1 MKNFGVLL
9 LVVLLLI
16 ITACLSTPSPSFSES
31 ISQNDTQSIVP
42 NNDQKTQK
50 NDVESSFVEPE
61 AIIAEEINEMNNDT
75 PVEVP
80 VEEVLESISSNDE
93 LSTSEDQNPEE
104 IIVIDEAPGNFL
116 IESSEEISV
125 AVEQKL
131 AENTIIDV
139 ESEPEILSQVSGKT
153 TIVDEEPFDDLTP
166 IAERLVTQELTEDS
180 APGVEKF
187 EEEIKSLPV
196 DSTAESSILTTI
208 SLADE
213 NQDSSLDNF
222 GKEELPA
229 ADYSESMSVVSKNA
243 ESELEILPVVIDE
256 ISTTD
261 EELHKET
268 ISLTEDP
275 VAQGTTKGIA
285 PGVEKF
291 EEAVEPGDSTEI
303 ADETIIEELETPS
316 PAESTDFI
324 TNKNIE
330 ETEVGDIVE
339 TIDERGESSEPNI
352 PEELVTE
359 NIEPKT
365 SDLIIETSNTD
376 KSDMNMIQAKSV
388 ENIQPEVKEA
398 TNDLKTVDELKLA
411 ASQSEDI
418 EVISTSSEEVL
429 TDPIVSTALP
439 LLIELGSI
447 EEPMLRRTL
456 RRPFLLAVIS
466 GVVVFLVILG
476 YLLLI
481 YLKPEFF
488 RKLLLKIF
496 AIVQPKYN
504 SFLKLLRIRKFLIKD
519 NVIKQ
524 KSLPLPPQDS
534 SKYEQPINGKKSE
547 GTLEIQEA
555 ELKEN
560 CKDVVTPRES
570 SKSPIYVETEE
581 ILTQENPYHYQVELV
596 ATILDMYTMILDSQ
610 LLRPLGDIDQ
620 FILDIFDLDK
630 KTSSLLRSSKK
641 ELHKEKVDYH
651 RIMKKYLEIL
661 PKADTRKIV
670 MICLL
675 IVAFEGFIYDKELR
689 TLKTIFTILHVEEEI
704 IDRLIS
710 DYSIQTVTPTTEII
724 TRNSIS
730 TILTKQKKD
739 GTGRADKGKNIKSI
753 TKFDDEILTL
763 LVKTIDEL
771 KSANSIEVKMNE

>member
-1 MKNFGVLL
+1 MKSFGVLL
-9 LVVLLLI
+9 LVVFLLM
-16 ITACLSTPSPSFSES
+16 ITACMSTPSSSFSES
-31 ISQNDTQSIVP
+31 IPQNDTQSIVP
-42 NNDQKTQK
+42 NNDQETQE

-61 AIIAEEINEMNNDT
+61 KIVAEEINEMNNDI

-80 VEEVLESISSNDE
+80 EEEVLESISSNDE
-93 LSTSEDQNPEE
+93 LSTSEDQNLEE
-104 IIVIDEAPGNFL
+104 IIVIDEAPENFL

-131 AENTIIDV
+131 AESTIIDV

-153 TIVDEEPFDDLTP
+153 TIVDEEPFDDPTP
-166 IAERLVTQELTEDS
+166 IAERLVAQELTEDIV
-180 APGVEKF
+180 PEIENF

-229 ADYSESMSVVSKNA
+229 ADYSESMSVVSKDA

-256 ISTTD
+256 TSTTD
-261 EELHKET
+261 EELHKEI

-275 VAQGTTKGIA
+275 VAQELTEDIV
-285 PGVEKF
+285 PEIENF
-291 EEAVEPGDSTEI
+291 EEAVEPGDSTKI

-316 PAESTDFI
+316 PAETTDLI
-324 TNKNIE
+324 TSKNIE

-352 PEELVTE
+352 PEELVTKY
-359 NIEPKT
+359 IEPKT
-365 SDLIIETSNTD
+365 SDLVIETSTSNID
-376 KSDMNMIQAKSV
+376 KSDMNTIEANSV

-398 TNDLKTVDELKLA
+398 TNDLKTVDELNLA
-411 ASQSEDI
+411 ASQSEDS

-429 TDPIVSTALP
+429 KDPIVSTALP

-456 RRPFLLAVIS
+456 RRPFLLAAIS
-466 GVVVFLVILG
+466 GVVVFLMILG

-504 SFLKLLRIRKFLIKD
+504 FFLKLLRIRKFLIKD

-560 CKDVVTPRES
+560 CKDVVTPRDS
-570 SKSPIYVETEE
+570 SKFPIYVETEE
-581 ILTQENPYHYQVELV
+581 ILTQEDPYHYQVELV

-630 KTSSLLRSSKK
+630 KTLSLLRISKK

-651 RIMKKYLEIL
+651 QIMKKYLEIL
-661 PKADTRKIV
+661 PTADTKKIV

-675 IVAFEGFIYDKELR
+675 IIAIEGFIYDKELR

-739 GTGRADKGKNIKSI
+739 GTGRTDKVGNIKSI

-771 KSANSIEVKMNE
+771 KSTNN